1 MEGKP
6 LSTTII
12 SSLISAFAALA
23 VCLINNHFTR
33 AETQKKHEQTVEL
46 ITYRLDQL
54 EKKVDKHNQVIERT
68 YELEKRADV
77 LEEKVKVANNRIK
90 DLEQKGA

>member
-12 SSLISAFAALA
+12 SSLISAFAALS

-33 AETQKKHEQTVEL
+33 AAASKQHEQTVEL

-54 EKKVDKHNQVIERT
+54 EKKVDKHNQLVERT
-68 YELEKRADV
+68 YDLEKRADV
-77 LEEKVKVANNRIK
+77 IEEKIKVSNHRID
-90 DLEQKGA
+90 DLEKKGA